1 VCRHRAQGTGHRVQN
16 PARHP
21 EPSTQHPAP
30 SYMANFKE
38 DLVRVKA
45 FIFDID
51 GVLSLQTITLNSFG
65 VPNRTVN
72 LRDGYALQL
81 AVKKGYNIGVISGSS
96 SKEYQ
101 KRLKLLGV
109 KDIYL
114 NSRSKIE
121 HFNNFLEKHNLN
133 KSDVLF
139 MGDDIPDFEV
149 MKAAGVPV
157 CPSDAD
163 SEIKQVSSYISDKKG
178 GEGCVRDVIEQVLRL
193 NNDWMDSDAFTW

>member
-1 VCRHRAQGTGHRVQN
+1 MT
-16 PARHP
+16 
-21 EPSTQHPAP
+21 
-30 SYMANFKE
+30 NFKE
-38 DLVRVKA
+38 NLVKVKA

-51 GVLSLQTITLNSFG
+51 GVLSLQTINLNSFG

-72 LRDGYALQL
+72 LRDGYALQY
-81 AVKKGYNIGVISGSS
+81 AVKKGYQIGVISGSS

-114 NSRSKIE
+114 NSRSKPD
-121 HFNNFLEKHNLN
+121 HFNAFLKKYGLDRSE
-133 KSDVLF
+133 VLF
-139 MGDDIPDFEV
+139 MGDDIPDLQV
-149 MKAAGVPV
+149 MKEAGIPV

-163 SEIKQVSSYISDKKG
+163 SEIKQVAAYISDKRG

-193 NNDWMDSDAFTW
+193 HDKWMDSDAYSW

>member
-1 VCRHRAQGTGHRVQN
+1 M
-16 PARHP
+16 
-21 EPSTQHPAP
+21 S
-30 SYMANFKE
+30 NFKE
-38 DLVRVKA
+38 DLTRVKA

-51 GVLSLQTITLNSFG
+51 GVLSLQTINLNSFG

-72 LRDGYALQL
+72 LRDGYAVQL
-81 AVKKGYNIGVISGSS
+81 AVKKGYHIGIISGSS
-96 SKEYQ
+96 SREYQ

-109 KDIYL
+109 NDIYL
-114 NSRSKIE
+114 KSRSKIDD
-121 HFNNFLEKHNLN
+121 FNFFLKKHNLD

-149 MKAAGVPV
+149 MKMAGIPV

-163 SEIKQVSSYISDKKG
+163 SEIKQVSSYISDKRG

-193 NNDWMDSDAFTW
+193 HNNWMDSDAFSW

>member
-1 VCRHRAQGTGHRVQN
+1 
-16 PARHP
+16 
-21 EPSTQHPAP
+21 
-30 SYMANFKE
+30 MANFKE

-51 GVLSLQTITLNSFG
+51 GVLSLQTINLNSFG

-72 LRDGYALQL
+72 LRDGYAIQL
-81 AVKKGYNIGVISGSS
+81 AVKKGYIIGIISGSR

-114 NSRSKIE
+114 QSLNKVTD
-121 HFNNFLEKHNLN
+121 FNTFINKHNLN

-149 MKAAGVPV
+149 MKEAGIPV

-163 SEIKQVSSYISDKKG
+163 SEIKQVSSYISDKRG

-193 NNDWMDSDAFTW
+193 HNNWMDSDAFTW

>member
-1 VCRHRAQGTGHRVQN
+1 
-16 PARHP
+16 
-21 EPSTQHPAP
+21 
-30 SYMANFKE
+30 MANFKE
-38 DLVRVKA
+38 DLVNVKA

-51 GVLSLQTITLNSFG
+51 GVLSLQTISLNTFG

-81 AVKKGYNIGVISGSS
+81 AVKKGYHICVISGCN

-114 NSRSKIE
+114 KSRTKLD
-121 HFNNFLEKHNLN
+121 HFYTFIKKHNLN
-133 KSDVLF
+133 NSDVLF
-139 MGDDIPDFEV
+139 MGDDIPDIEV
-149 MKAAGVPV
+149 MKQSGIAA

-163 SEIKQVSSYISDKKG
+163 SEIKQVAAYVSDKRG

-193 NNDWMDSDAFTW
+193 HNKWMDSDAYTW

>member
-1 VCRHRAQGTGHRVQN
+1 
-16 PARHP
+16 
-21 EPSTQHPAP
+21 
-30 SYMANFKE
+30 MASFKE

-51 GVLSLQTITLNSFG
+51 GVLSLQTIGLNVFG

-81 AVKKGYNIGVISGSS
+81 AAKKGYHIGIISGSK

-101 KRLKLLGV
+101 KRLRLLGIN
-109 KDIYL
+109 DIFL
-114 NSRSKIE
+114 NSHNKLE
-121 HFNNFLEKHNLN
+121 NFHTFIKKHNLN

-149 MKAAGVPV
+149 MKEAGIPV

-163 SEIKQVSSYISDKKG
+163 SEIRQVSSYISDKKG

-193 NNDWMDSDAFTW
+193 HNNWMDSDAFTW